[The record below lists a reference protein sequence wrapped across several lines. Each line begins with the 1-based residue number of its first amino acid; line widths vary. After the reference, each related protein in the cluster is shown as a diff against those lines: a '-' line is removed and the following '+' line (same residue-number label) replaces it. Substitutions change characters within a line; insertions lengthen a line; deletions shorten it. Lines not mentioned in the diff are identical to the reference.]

1 MVNAISKLRNKM
13 SLAKQKICGIYKKK
27 RSFVNFQFSL
37 YFLSSKVCRNI
48 HVEYI
53 YKETF
58 TYIHLRATY
67 TYILGRTKDM

>member
-1 MVNAISKLRNKM
+1 M

-27 RSFVNFQFSL
+27 RKFCEFSL

-58 TYIHLRATY
+58 TYRHLRATY